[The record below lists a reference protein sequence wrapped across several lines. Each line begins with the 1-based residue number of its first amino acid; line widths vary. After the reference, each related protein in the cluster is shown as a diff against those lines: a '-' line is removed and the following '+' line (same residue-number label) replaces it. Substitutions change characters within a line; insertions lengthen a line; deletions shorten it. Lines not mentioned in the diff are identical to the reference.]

1 VDLHTFVAD
10 AGLEASLLTEQGPER
25 DNSLG
30 EAGYLENLGAAV
42 VGLDDIAGSYEFVL
56 GDEETGRISFKTFCF
71 CESVPSS
78 TSRHDCISG
87 GRVSEDLNAGF
98 DFPLSLSE
106 VFVSCDGAWD
116 EEESAALSFSMM
128 IHVVVD
134 QDVPISCKISACLRL
149 LLCFEWFADGPK
161 RSIGVS

>member
-1 VDLHTFVAD
+1 M
-10 AGLEASLLTEQGPER
+10 
-25 DNSLG
+25 
-30 EAGYLENLGAAV
+30 
-42 VGLDDIAGSYEFVL
+42 
-56 GDEETGRISFKTFCF
+56 
-71 CESVPSS
+71 PSS